1 LSILE
6 KKIMEDEMRLVII
19 SGRSG
24 SGKSAALNVL
34 EDLGFYCID
43 NLPLGLLPALTEQAQ
58 QQKHHSANANEVSL
72 QNLAVSIDARN
83 VAQDMTLFPKILRSI
98 EQGPFKPEVLYLDA
112 NKETLM
118 QRFSSTRRKHPLT
131 NNETS
136 LDEAIEH
143 EQDLLHPISDLADLN
158 LDTTRLSVH
167 ELRSLIKLR
176 IFNKKTADMA
186 LLFQS
191 FGFKHGIP
199 IDADL
204 VFDVRNLPN
213 PYWDPNLRQFTGR
226 DTQIIQFLEKEPL
239 VQEMLDDIQQY
250 LTKWLPSFEQAN
262 RSYMTVAI
270 GCTGGHHRSVFISE
284 ALTKLF
290 AVQFKNVQVR
300 HRELSDL

>member
-1 LSILE
+1 
-6 KKIMEDEMRLVII
+6 MNDTMRLIII

-58 QQKHHSANANEVSL
+58 QQKYTPQAENEVSL
-72 QNLAVSIDARN
+72 QKLAVSIDARN
-83 VAQDMTLFPKILRSI
+83 VAQDMSQFPKILASI

-131 NNETS
+131 DNETS
-136 LDEAIEH
+136 LDEAIIR
-143 EQDLLHPISDLADLN
+143 EQDLLLPISDLADLH
-158 LDTTRLSVH
+158 LDTTHLSVH

-176 IFNKKTADMA
+176 IFNKKSSDMA

-204 VFDVRNLPN
+204 VFDVRDLPN
-213 PYWDPNLRQFTGR
+213 PYWDPSLRQFTGR
-226 DTQIIQFLEKEPL
+226 DPQIIAFLEKEPL
-239 VQEMLDDIQQY
+239 VQDMLNDIRLY
-250 LTKWLPSFEQAN
+250 LDKWLPSFQQAN

-290 AVQFKNVQVR
+290 SQPFENVQVR
-300 HRELSDL
+300 HRELPDL

>member
-1 LSILE
+1 
-6 KKIMEDEMRLVII
+6 MEDEMRLVII

-58 QQKHHSANANEVSL
+58 QQKQQTTSSSEISL
-72 QNLAVSIDARN
+72 QKLAVSIDARN
-83 VAQDMTLFPKILRSI
+83 VAQDMSQFPKILSSI
-98 EQGPFKPEVLYLDA
+98 EQSSFKAEVLYLDA
-112 NKETLM
+112 SKETLM

-143 EQDLLHPISDLADLN
+143 EQNLLHPISDLADLN

-176 IFNKKTADMA
+176 IFNKQSADMA

-226 DTQIIQFLEKEPL
+226 DTQIIQFLNKEPL

-290 AVQFKNVQVR
+290 SAQFKNVQVR
-300 HRELSDL
+300 HRELPDL

>member
-1 LSILE
+1 
-6 KKIMEDEMRLVII
+6 MEVNMRLIII

-34 EDLGFYCID
+34 EDQGFYCID
-43 NLPLGLLPALTEQAQ
+43 NLPLGLLAALIEQAQ
-58 QQKHHSANANEVSL
+58 QQTYRQKVDNEISL
-72 QNLAVSIDARN
+72 QRIAVSIDARN
-83 VAQDMTLFPKILRSI
+83 AAQNMGQFPVILNCIKQSN
-98 EQGPFKPEVLYLDA
+98 FKAEVLYLDA
-112 NKETLM
+112 HKDTLM

-131 NNETS
+131 NNDTS
-136 LDEAIEH
+136 LGEALTS
-143 EQDLLHPISDLADLN
+143 EQLLLQPIRDLADLN
-158 LDTTRLSVH
+158 LDTTHLSVH

-176 IFNKKTADMA
+176 ISPKKTDDMA

-213 PYWDPNLRQFTGR
+213 PYWDPSLRQFTGK
-226 DTQIIQFLEKEPL
+226 DPEIIEFLQKEAL
-239 VQEMLDDIQQY
+239 VQDMLNDIKSY

-284 ALTKLF
+284 ALTQLF
-290 AVQFKNVQVR
+290 ADQFGNVQVR
-300 HRELSDL
+300 HRELPDL

>member
-1 LSILE
+1 
-6 KKIMEDEMRLVII
+6 MEDNMRLIII

-24 SGKSAALNVL
+24 SGKSAALHVL
-34 EDLGFYCID
+34 EDQGFYCID

-58 QQKHHSANANEVSL
+58 EQAHHSLAESEVSL
-72 QNLAVSIDARN
+72 QKLAVSIDARN
-83 VAQDMTLFPKILRSI
+83 AAQNMEQFPTILNSI
-98 EQGPFKPEVLYLDA
+98 EQGLFKAEVLYLDA
-112 NKETLM
+112 SKETLM

-131 NNETS
+131 NSETS
-136 LDEAIEH
+136 LAEAITSE
-143 EQDLLHPISDLADLN
+143 EELLRPISDLADLS
-158 LDTTRLSVH
+158 LDTTHLSVH

-176 IFNKKTADMA
+176 ISHKQASDMA

-213 PYWDPNLRQFTGR
+213 PYWDPSLRQFTGR
-226 DTQIIQFLEKEPL
+226 DPQIIAFLEREPL
-239 VQEMLDDIQQY
+239 VQEMLHDIQHY
-250 LTKWLPSFEQAN
+250 LEKWLPSFEQAN

-284 ALTKLF
+284 ALIRLF
-290 AVQFKNVQVR
+290 SAQFENVQVR
-300 HRELSDL
+300 HRELPDL

>member
-1 LSILE
+1 
-6 KKIMEDEMRLVII
+6 MEDEMRLVII

-34 EDLGFYCID
+34 EDQGFYCID

-58 QQKHHSANANEVSL
+58 QQKYRPTAETEVSL
-72 QNLAVSIDARN
+72 QKLAVSIDARN
-83 VAQDMTLFPKILRSI
+83 VAQDMTEFPRILNSI
-98 EQGPFKPEVLYLDA
+98 EQGKFIPEVLFLDA

-131 NNETS
+131 NTDTS
-136 LDEAIEH
+136 LDEAIESEH
-143 EQDLLHPISDLADLN
+143 DLLHPISDLADLT

-167 ELRSLIKLR
+167 ELASLIKLR
-176 IFNKKTADMA
+176 IINKESKDMA

-226 DTQIIQFLEKEPL
+226 DPQIIEFLQKEDL
-239 VQEMLDDIQQY
+239 VQEMLSDIQSY
-250 LTKWLPSFEQAN
+250 LVKWLPSFEQAN

-290 AVQFKNVQVR
+290 SAQFENVQVR
-300 HRELSDL
+300 HRELPSL

>member
-1 LSILE
+1 
-6 KKIMEDEMRLVII
+6 MRLIII

-24 SGKSAALNVL
+24 SGKSAALHVL
-34 EDLGFYCID
+34 EDQGFYCID

-58 QQKHHSANANEVSL
+58 EQAHHSLAENEVSL
-72 QNLAVSIDARN
+72 QKLAVSIDARN
-83 VAQDMTLFPKILRSI
+83 AAQNMEQFPTILNSI
-98 EQGPFKPEVLYLDA
+98 EQGLFKAEVLYLDA
-112 NKETLM
+112 SKETLM

-131 NNETS
+131 NSETS
-136 LDEAIEH
+136 LAEAITSE
-143 EQDLLHPISDLADLN
+143 EELLRPISDLADLS
-158 LDTTRLSVH
+158 LDTTHLSVH

-176 IFNKKTADMA
+176 ISHKQASDMA

-213 PYWDPNLRQFTGR
+213 PYWDPSLRQFTGR
-226 DTQIIQFLEKEPL
+226 DPQIIAFLEREPL
-239 VQEMLDDIQQY
+239 VQEMLHDIQHY
-250 LTKWLPSFEQAN
+250 LKKWLPSFEQAN

-284 ALTKLF
+284 ALIRLF
-290 AVQFKNVQVR
+290 SAQFENVQVR
-300 HRELSDL
+300 HRELPDL

>member
-1 LSILE
+1 M
-6 KKIMEDEMRLVII
+6 KDEMRLIII

-43 NLPLGLLPALTEQAQ
+43 NLPLGLLPALTEQAHQ
-58 QQKHHSANANEVSL
+58 QRLMSSTQGDAIAAQETSL
-72 QNLAVSIDARN
+72 QKLAVSIDARN
-83 VAQDMTLFPKILRSI
+83 VAQDMSKFPAILRSI
-98 EQGPFKPEVLYLDA
+98 EQGPFKAEVLYLDA
-112 NKETLM
+112 HKDTLM

-131 NNETS
+131 TTETS
-136 LDEAIEH
+136 LAEAIEF
-143 EQDLLHPISDLADLN
+143 EGQLLHPISDLADLN

-176 IFNKKTADMA
+176 VFNKQSADMA

-199 IDADL
+199 VDADL

-213 PYWDPNLRQFTGR
+213 PYWDPCLRQFTGK
-226 DTQIIQFLEKEPL
+226 DVEIIDFLKKEPL
-239 VQEMLDDIQQY
+239 VQEMLNDIQQY
-250 LTKWLPSFEQAN
+250 LVKWLPSFEQAN

-284 ALTKLF
+284 ALTQLF
-290 AVQFKNVQVR
+290 SAQYPNVQVR
-300 HRELSDL
+300 HRELPDL

>member
-1 LSILE
+1 
-6 KKIMEDEMRLVII
+6 MEDKMRLVII

-24 SGKSAALNVL
+24 SGKSAALSVL
-34 EDLGFYCID
+34 EDQGFYCID
-43 NLPLGLLPALTEQAQ
+43 NLPLGLLHALTEQAQ
-58 QQKHHSANANEVSL
+58 QQRHLPADAAEASL
-72 QNLAVSIDARN
+72 QKLAVSIDARN
-83 VAQDMTLFPKILRSI
+83 VAQDMSQLPKILNSI
-98 EQGPFKPEVLYLDA
+98 DSDQFIAEVLFLDA

-131 NNETS
+131 NNNIS
-136 LDEAIEH
+136 LSEAIEREH
-143 EQDLLHPISDLADLN
+143 QLLLPISNLADLN

-167 ELRSLIKLR
+167 ELASIIKLR
-176 IFNKKTADMA
+176 LINKETKDMA

-213 PYWDPNLRQFTGR
+213 PYWDPSLRQFTGK
-226 DTQIIQFLEKEPL
+226 DQPIIDFLEGEEK
-239 VQEMLDDIQQY
+239 VVEMLNDLKSY
-250 LTKWLPSFEQAN
+250 LKKWLPSYEQAN

-284 ALTKLF
+284 ELTREF
-290 AVQFKNVQVR
+290 EAEFENIQVR
-300 HRELSDL
+300 HRELPNHDYT

>member
-1 LSILE
+1 
-6 KKIMEDEMRLVII
+6 MRLIII

-58 QQKHHSANANEVSL
+58 QQKLLSTSTKAQPNTQANSL

-83 VAQDMTLFPKILRSI
+83 VDQDMSQFPAILNSITNTLFTT
-98 EQGPFKPEVLYLDA
+98 EVLYLDA
-112 NKETLM
+112 HKDTLM

-131 NNETS
+131 TNDTS
-136 LDEAIEH
+136 LAEAIEIE
-143 EQDLLHPISDLADLN
+143 EQLLHPISDFADLN

-167 ELRSLIKLR
+167 ELRSVIKLR
-176 IFNKKTADMA
+176 VFNKKSADMA

-191 FGFKHGIP
+191 FGFKHGVP
-199 IDADL
+199 VDADL

-213 PYWDPNLRQFTGR
+213 PYWDPSLRQYTGR
-226 DTQIIQFLEKEPL
+226 DIEIIQFLKEEPL
-239 VQEMLDDIQQY
+239 VQEMLNDIQQY

-284 ALTKLF
+284 ALTQLF
-290 AVQFKNVQVR
+290 TVQFPNVQVR
-300 HRELSDL
+300 HRELPDL

>member
-1 LSILE
+1 MNDS
-6 KKIMEDEMRLVII
+6 MRLIII

-58 QQKHHSANANEVSL
+58 QQQFTPLADNEVSL
-72 QNLAVSIDARN
+72 QKLAVSIDARN
-83 VAQDMTLFPKILRSI
+83 VAQDMNQFPKILSRI

-136 LDEAIEH
+136 LDEAIIR
-143 EQDLLHPISDLADLN
+143 EQDLLLPISDLADLH
-158 LDTTRLSVH
+158 LDTTHLSVH

-176 IFNKKTADMA
+176 IFNKKSSDMA

-213 PYWDPNLRQFTGR
+213 PYWDPNLRQFSGR
-226 DTQIIQFLEKEPL
+226 DPQIIAFLEKDPL
-239 VQEMLDDIQQY
+239 VQDMLNDIRVY
-250 LTKWLPSFEQAN
+250 LDKWLPSFQQAN

-270 GCTGGHHRSVFISE
+270 GCTGGQHRSVFISE
-284 ALTKLF
+284 ALTQLF
-290 AVQFKNVQVR
+290 SHPFENVQVR
-300 HRELSDL
+300 HRELPDL

>member
-1 LSILE
+1 VE
-6 KKIMEDEMRLVII
+6 NEMRLIII

-58 QQKHHSANANEVSL
+58 QQKLLSTSAGAVPKTQENSL

-83 VAQDMTLFPKILRSI
+83 VDQDMSQFPGILNSI
-98 EQGPFKPEVLYLDA
+98 SHTPFTTEVLYLDA
-112 NKETLM
+112 HKDTLM

-131 NNETS
+131 TNDTS
-136 LDEAIEH
+136 LAEAIEIE
-143 EQDLLHPISDLADLN
+143 EQLLHPISDFADLN

-167 ELRSLIKLR
+167 ELRSVIKLR
-176 IFNKKTADMA
+176 VFNKQSADMA

-191 FGFKHGIP
+191 FGFKHGVP
-199 IDADL
+199 VDADL

-213 PYWDPNLRQFTGR
+213 PYWDPSLRQYTGR
-226 DTQIIQFLEKEPL
+226 DIEIIQFLKEEPL
-239 VQEMLDDIQQY
+239 VQEMLNDIQQY

-284 ALTKLF
+284 ALTQLF
-290 AVQFKNVQVR
+290 AVQFPNVQVR
-300 HRELSDL
+300 HRELPDL

>member
-1 LSILE
+1 
-6 KKIMEDEMRLVII
+6 MEDEMRLIII

-43 NLPLGLLPALTEQAQ
+43 NLPLGLLPALTEQAKE
-58 QQKHHSANANEVSL
+58 QKHHPKSENEISL
-72 QNLAVSIDARN
+72 QRLAVSIDARN
-83 VAQDMTLFPKILRSI
+83 VAQDMSQFPKILRSI
-98 EQGPFKPEVLYLDA
+98 EQGPFKAEVLYLDA
-112 NKETLM
+112 SKDTLM

-136 LDEAIEH
+136 LDEAIES

-158 LDTTRLSVH
+158 LDTTHLSVH

-176 IFNKKTADMA
+176 VFNKKSAEMA

-213 PYWDPNLRQFTGR
+213 PYWDPNLRQFTGK
-226 DTQIIQFLEKEPL
+226 DIQIIEFLKKEPL
-239 VQEMLDDIQQY
+239 VKEMLDDIQQY

-284 ALTKLF
+284 ALTHLF
-290 AVQFKNVQVR
+290 SSQFGNVQVR
-300 HRELSDL
+300 HRELPDI

>member
-1 LSILE
+1 
-6 KKIMEDEMRLVII
+6 MEDEIRLVII

-24 SGKSAALNVL
+24 SGKSAALNIL

-43 NLPLGLLPALTEQAQ
+43 NLPLGLLPALAEQ
-58 QQKHHSANANEVSL
+58 QQSSSPAKDNTSL
-72 QNLAVSIDARN
+72 QKLAISIDARN
-83 VAQDMTLFPKILRSI
+83 VTQDINQFPKIFEQI
-98 EQGPFKPEVLYLDA
+98 EQDHFKPEVLYLDA

-131 NNETS
+131 NSDTS
-136 LDEAIEH
+136 LDEAIEA
-143 EQDLLHPISDLADLN
+143 ERVLLQPISDLADLN

-176 IFNKKTADMA
+176 IFNKKSTDMA

-213 PYWDPNLRQFTGR
+213 PYWDPSLRQFSGR

-239 VQEMLDDIQQY
+239 VQEMLNDIQQY

-270 GCTGGHHRSVFISE
+270 GCTGGHHRSVFIAE
-284 ALTKLF
+284 ALTQLF
-290 AVQFKNVQVR
+290 SDQFGNVQTR
-300 HRELSDL
+300 HRELPDL

>member
-1 LSILE
+1 
-6 KKIMEDEMRLVII
+6 MEDEMRLVII

-34 EDLGFYCID
+34 EDQGFYCID

-58 QQKHHSANANEVSL
+58 QQKYRRTSETEVSL
-72 QNLAVSIDARN
+72 QKLAVSIDARN
-83 VAQDMTLFPKILRSI
+83 IAQDMTEFPRILSSI
-98 EQGPFKPEVLYLDA
+98 EQGKFITEVIILDA

-131 NNETS
+131 NSVTS
-136 LDEAIEH
+136 LDEAIES
-143 EQDLLHPISDLADLN
+143 EYELLLPISDLADLR

-167 ELRSLIKLR
+167 ELASLIKLR
-176 IFNKKTADMA
+176 IINKESKDMA

-213 PYWDPNLRQFTGR
+213 PYWDPNLRQLTGK
-226 DTQIIQFLEKEPL
+226 DPQIIEFLQKEKL
-239 VQEMLDDIQQY
+239 VQEMLIDIQNY
-250 LTKWLPSFEQAN
+250 LVKWLPSFEQAN

-284 ALTKLF
+284 ALTELF
-290 AVQFKNVQVR
+290 SAQFENLQVR
-300 HRELSDL
+300 HRELPSL

>member
-1 LSILE
+1 
-6 KKIMEDEMRLVII
+6 MEAEMRLIII

-34 EDLGFYCID
+34 EDQGFYCID
-43 NLPLGLLPALTEQAQ
+43 NLPLGLLAALIEQAQ
-58 QQKHHSANANEVSL
+58 QQKYHPTVDNEVSL
-72 QNLAVSIDARN
+72 QRLAVSIDARN
-83 VAQDMTLFPKILRSI
+83 AAQDMGQFPTILNSI
-98 EQGPFKPEVLYLDA
+98 KQGPFKAEVLYLDA
-112 NKETLM
+112 HKDTLM

-131 NNETS
+131 NNDTS
-136 LDEAIEH
+136 LDEALASENT
-143 EQDLLHPISDLADLN
+143 LLHSISDLADLS
-158 LDTTRLSVH
+158 LDTTHLSVH

-176 IFNKKTADMA
+176 ISNKKSADMA

-213 PYWDPNLRQFTGR
+213 PYWDPSLRQFTGK
-226 DTQIIQFLEKEPL
+226 DPEIIAFLQKEPL
-239 VQEMLDDIQQY
+239 VQEMLSDINNY
-250 LTKWLPSFEQAN
+250 LVKWLPSFEQAN

-290 AVQFKNVQVR
+290 TAQFDNVQVR
-300 HRELSDL
+300 HRELPDL

>member
-1 LSILE
+1 
-6 KKIMEDEMRLVII
+6 MRLIII

-34 EDLGFYCID
+34 EDQGFYCID
-43 NLPLGLLPALTEQAQ
+43 NLPLGLLTALIEQAQ
-58 QQKHHSANANEVSL
+58 QQKYSPNAENEVSL
-72 QNLAVSIDARN
+72 QRLAVSIDARN
-83 VAQDMTLFPKILRSI
+83 AAQDMSQFPRILSSI
-98 EQGPFKPEVLYLDA
+98 EKGPFKAEVLYLDA
-112 NKETLM
+112 HKETLM

-131 NNETS
+131 NNDTS
-136 LDEAIEH
+136 LDEALES
-143 EQDLLHPISDLADLN
+143 EQALLHHIRDLADLS
-158 LDTTRLSVH
+158 LDTTHLSVH

-176 IFNKKTADMA
+176 ISNKQSADMA

-213 PYWDPNLRQFTGR
+213 PYWDPSLRQFNGR
-226 DTQIIQFLEKEPL
+226 DSQIINFLEKEPL
-239 VQEMLDDIQQY
+239 VKEMLKDIQQY
-250 LTKWLPSFEQAN
+250 LEKWLPSFEQAN

-284 ALTKLF
+284 SLTRLF
-290 AVQFKNVQVR
+290 SAQFENVQVR
-300 HRELSDL
+300 HRELHDL

>member
-1 LSILE
+1 MI
-6 KKIMEDEMRLVII
+6 IDMRLIII

-34 EDLGFYCID
+34 EDQGFYCID
-43 NLPLGLLPALTEQAQ
+43 NLPLGLLAALIEQAQ
-58 QQKHHSANANEVSL
+58 QQKYRPNIDNEVSL
-72 QNLAVSIDARN
+72 QRLAVSIDARN
-83 VAQDMTLFPKILRSI
+83 AAQDMSQFPSILNSI
-98 EQGPFKPEVLYLDA
+98 EQGPFKAEVLYLDA

-136 LDEAIEH
+136 LDEALES
-143 EQDLLHPISDLADLN
+143 ENALLHPISDLADLN
-158 LDTTRLSVH
+158 LDTTHLSVH

-176 IFNKKTADMA
+176 ISNKKTADMA

-213 PYWDPNLRQFTGR
+213 PYWNPNLRQFNGR
-226 DTQIIQFLEKEPL
+226 DSQIIEFLNKEPL
-239 VQEMLDDIQQY
+239 AKDMLSDIQHY
-250 LTKWLPSFEQAN
+250 LEKWLPSFEQAN

-270 GCTGGHHRSVFISE
+270 GCTGGHHRSVFIAD
-284 ALTKLF
+284 ALTHLF
-290 AVQFKNVQVR
+290 STQFDNVQVR
-300 HRELSDL
+300 HRELPEL

>member
-1 LSILE
+1 
-6 KKIMEDEMRLVII
+6 MRLIII

-34 EDLGFYCID
+34 EDQGFYCID
-43 NLPLGLLPALTEQAQ
+43 NLPLGLLSALIEQAQ
-58 QQKHHSANANEVSL
+58 DQQYQPKVDNEVSL
-72 QNLAVSIDARN
+72 QRLAVSIDARN
-83 VAQDMTLFPKILRSI
+83 AAQDMTQFPKILNSI
-98 EQGPFKPEVLYLDA
+98 EKGPFKAEVLYLDA
-112 NKETLM
+112 NKDTLM

-131 NNETS
+131 NSNTS
-136 LDEAIEH
+136 LDEALES
-143 EQDLLHPISDLADLN
+143 EQIKLQPISDLSDLS
-158 LDTTRLSVH
+158 LDTTHLSVH

-176 IFNKKTADMA
+176 INNKKSADMA

-213 PYWDPNLRQFTGR
+213 PYWDPSLRQFNGR
-226 DTQIIQFLEKEPL
+226 DSQIINFLEKEPL
-239 VQEMLDDIQQY
+239 VKEMLKDIQQY
-250 LTKWLPSFEQAN
+250 LEKWLPSFEQAN

-284 ALTKLF
+284 SLTRLF
-290 AVQFKNVQVR
+290 SAQFENVQVR
-300 HRELSDL
+300 HRELHDL

>member
-1 LSILE
+1 
-6 KKIMEDEMRLVII
+6 MEAEMRLIII

-34 EDLGFYCID
+34 EDQGFYCID
-43 NLPLGLLPALTEQAQ
+43 NLPLGLLAALIEQAQ
-58 QQKHHSANANEVSL
+58 QQKYHPTVDNEVSL
-72 QNLAVSIDARN
+72 QRLAVSIDARN
-83 VAQDMTLFPKILRSI
+83 AAQDMGQFPTILNSI
-98 EQGPFKPEVLYLDA
+98 KQGPFKAEVLYLDA
-112 NKETLM
+112 HKDTLM

-131 NNETS
+131 NNDTS
-136 LDEAIEH
+136 LDEALASENT
-143 EQDLLHPISDLADLN
+143 LLHSISDLADLS
-158 LDTTRLSVH
+158 LDTTHLSVH

-176 IFNKKTADMA
+176 ISNKKSADMA

-213 PYWDPNLRQFTGR
+213 PYWDPSLRQFTGK
-226 DTQIIQFLEKEPL
+226 DPEIIAFLQQEPL
-239 VQEMLDDIQQY
+239 VQEMLSDINNY
-250 LTKWLPSFEQAN
+250 LVKWLPSFEQAN

-290 AVQFKNVQVR
+290 TAQFDNVQVR
-300 HRELSDL
+300 HRELPDL

>member
-1 LSILE
+1 
-6 KKIMEDEMRLVII
+6 MRLIII

-58 QQKHHSANANEVSL
+58 QQKLLSTSGDAVPNTQENSL

-83 VAQDMTLFPKILRSI
+83 VDQDMSQFPAILNSI
-98 EQGPFKPEVLYLDA
+98 SHTPFTTEVLYLDA
-112 NKETLM
+112 HKDTLM

-131 NNETS
+131 TNDTS
-136 LDEAIEH
+136 LAEAIEIE
-143 EQDLLHPISDLADLN
+143 EQLLHPISDFADLN

-167 ELRSLIKLR
+167 ELRSVIKLR
-176 IFNKKTADMA
+176 VFNKQSADMA

-191 FGFKHGIP
+191 FGFKHGVP
-199 IDADL
+199 VDADL

-213 PYWDPNLRQFTGR
+213 PYWDPSLRQYTGR
-226 DTQIIQFLEKEPL
+226 DIKIIQFLKEEPL
-239 VQEMLDDIQQY
+239 VQEMLNDIQQY

-290 AVQFKNVQVR
+290 AVQFPNVQVR
-300 HRELSDL
+300 HRELPDL

>member
-1 LSILE
+1 V
-6 KKIMEDEMRLVII
+6 KNEMRLIII

-58 QQKHHSANANEVSL
+58 QQRLLSTSADALPNTQENSL

-83 VAQDMTLFPKILRSI
+83 VAQDMSQFPSILNSI
-98 EQGPFKPEVLYLDA
+98 NQSPFITEVLYLDA
-112 NKETLM
+112 HKDTLM

-131 NNETS
+131 TSDTS
-136 LDEAIEH
+136 LAEAIEME
-143 EQDLLHPISDLADLN
+143 EQLLHPISDLADLN

-176 IFNKKTADMA
+176 VFSKKSADMA

-191 FGFKHGIP
+191 FGFKHGVP

-213 PYWDPNLRQFTGR
+213 PYWDPGLRQYTGR
-226 DTQIIQFLEKEPL
+226 DAEIIEFLKKEPL
-239 VQEMLDDIQQY
+239 VQEMLNDIQQY

-270 GCTGGHHRSVFISE
+270 GCTGGHHRSVFITE

-290 AVQFKNVQVR
+290 ATPFPNVQVR
-300 HRELSDL
+300 HRELPDL

>member
-1 LSILE
+1 
-6 KKIMEDEMRLVII
+6 MEDEMRLIII

-24 SGKSAALNVL
+24 SGKSAALNIL

-58 QQKHHSANANEVSL
+58 KQKHHLLADNEVSL
-72 QNLAVSIDARN
+72 QRMAVSIDARN
-83 VAQDMTLFPKILRSI
+83 VAQDISLFPTILNSI
-98 EQGPFKPEVLYLDA
+98 EHGPFDAEVLYLDA

-118 QRFSSTRRKHPLT
+118 QRFSSTRRRHPLT
-131 NNETS
+131 DNDTS
-136 LDEAIEH
+136 LDEAIES

-158 LDTTRLSVH
+158 LDTTHLSVH
-167 ELRSLIKLR
+167 DLRSLIKLR
-176 IFNKKTADMA
+176 ISNRQSSDMA

-199 IDADL
+199 IDADV

-226 DTQIIQFLEKEPL
+226 DPQIIKFLESEPL
-239 VQEMLDDIQQY
+239 VQEMLADINQY
-250 LTKWLPSFEQAN
+250 LKKWLPSFQQAN

-270 GCTGGHHRSVFISE
+270 GCTGGHHRSVFIAE

-290 AVQFKNVQVR
+290 VVQFENVQIR
-300 HRELSDL
+300 HRELPIYD

>member
-1 LSILE
+1 
-6 KKIMEDEMRLVII
+6 MEDEIRLVII

-24 SGKSAALNVL
+24 SGKSAALNAL

-43 NLPLGLLPALTEQAQ
+43 NLPLGLLPALAEQ
-58 QQKHHSANANEVSL
+58 QQQPPHTEKDNTSL
-72 QNLAVSIDARN
+72 HKLAISIDARN
-83 VAQDMTLFPKILRSI
+83 VAQDINQFPKIINQIKQSH
-98 EQGPFKPEVLYLDA
+98 FKPEVLYLDA

-131 NNETS
+131 NSDTS
-136 LDEAIEH
+136 LDEAIEI
-143 EQDLLHPISDLADLN
+143 EQVLLQPISDLADLN

-176 IFNKKTADMA
+176 IFNKKSADMA

-213 PYWDPNLRQFTGR
+213 PYWDPSLRQYTGR
-226 DTQIIQFLEKEPL
+226 DPQIIQFLEKEPL
-239 VQEMLDDIQQY
+239 VQEMLEDIQKY

-284 ALTKLF
+284 ALTRLF
-290 AVQFKNVQVR
+290 STQFANVQVR
-300 HRELSDL
+300 HRELPEL

>member
-1 LSILE
+1 
-6 KKIMEDEMRLVII
+6 MRLVII

-24 SGKSAALNVL
+24 SGKSAALNAL

-43 NLPLGLLPALTEQAQ
+43 NLPLGLLPALAEQ
-58 QQKHHSANANEVSL
+58 QQQPPHTEKDNTSL
-72 QNLAVSIDARN
+72 HKLAISIDARN
-83 VAQDMTLFPKILRSI
+83 VAQDINQFPKIINQIKQSH
-98 EQGPFKPEVLYLDA
+98 FKPEVLYLDA

-131 NNETS
+131 NSDTS
-136 LDEAIEH
+136 LDEAIEI
-143 EQDLLHPISDLADLN
+143 EQVLLQPISDLADLN

-176 IFNKKTADMA
+176 IFNKKSADMA

-213 PYWDPNLRQFTGR
+213 PYWDPSLRQYTGR
-226 DTQIIQFLEKEPL
+226 DPQIIQFLEKEPL
-239 VQEMLDDIQQY
+239 VQEMLEDIQKY

-284 ALTKLF
+284 ALTRLF
-290 AVQFKNVQVR
+290 STQFANVQVR
-300 HRELSDL
+300 HRELPEL

>member
-1 LSILE
+1 MS
-6 KKIMEDEMRLVII
+6 DAMRLVII

-58 QQKHHSANANEVSL
+58 QQKYKPQAENEVSL
-72 QNLAVSIDARN
+72 QKLAVSIDARN
-83 VAQDMTLFPKILRSI
+83 VAQDMSQFPGILNSI
-98 EQGPFKPEVLYLDA
+98 EKGPFKPEVLYLDA

-131 NNETS
+131 NTETS
-136 LDEAIEH
+136 LDEAIIS
-143 EQDLLHPISDLADLN
+143 EQDLLHPISDLADLHV
-158 LDTTRLSVH
+158 DTTHLSVH

-176 IFNKKTADMA
+176 IFNKQSADMA

-226 DTQIIQFLEKEPL
+226 DPQIIEFLKNEPL
-239 VQEMLDDIQQY
+239 VDEMLNDIRQY
-250 LTKWLPSFEQAN
+250 LDKWLPSFEQAN
-262 RSYMTVAI
+262 RSYMTVSI

-290 AVQFKNVQVR
+290 SSQFENVQVR
-300 HRELSDL
+300 HRELPDL